1 MYRPLLTEDPNKL
14 FTAYRIIGTKW
25 TIHILCALSQGP
37 KRFSEIFESIP
48 SISEMILSRRLK
60 GLQHDHLVKRTIL
73 TRPTQIIYEL
83 TPKGAALAAFIPCL
97 MDWDTKFQNDTTGR
111 NKDDH

>member
-1 MYRPLLTEDPNKL
+1 MVR
-14 FTAYRIIGTKW
+14 
-25 TIHILCALSQGP
+25 
-37 KRFSEIFESIP
+37 
-48 SISEMILSRRLK
+48 
-60 GLQHDHLVKRTIL
+60 RTIR

-83 TPKGAALAAFIPCL
+83 TPKGAALSTFIPCL